1 MKIAD
6 LTSRVLISGYVEE
19 NKFLCNAAVGY
30 LRRNDEQY
38 RSMGNKFQVS
48 VSDLEKRFLET
59 LIGHK

>member
-19 NKFLCNAAVGY
+19 NKFLSNAAVGY
-30 LRRNDEQY
+30 LRRNDEYY

-48 VSDLEKRFLET
+48 VSDLERDFSRR
-59 LIGHK
+59 